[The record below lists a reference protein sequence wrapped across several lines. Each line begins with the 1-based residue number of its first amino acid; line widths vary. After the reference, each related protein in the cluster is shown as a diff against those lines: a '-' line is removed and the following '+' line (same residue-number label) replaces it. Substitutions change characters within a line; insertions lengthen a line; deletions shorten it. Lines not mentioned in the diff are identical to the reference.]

1 MPLRTTQKSILTGT
15 GVFAWLIVVG
25 FGFWTLTARSFVPGN
40 SGSPKS
46 DWPEA
51 SGLQRNSGGFT
62 LVVALHPECPCSQ
75 ATLEELDSIVTQCS
89 NQLSVRVICMPYD
102 DLAEPVER
110 SRIWLRAKRISG
122 ITVIRDSLGAEVR
135 RFDARTS
142 GETRL
147 YGPEG
152 ELLFHGGITAS
163 RGHVGENRG
172 QSAIINFVA
181 HGARAGE
188 PVVTPVFGCSF

>member
-1 MPLRTTQKSILTGT
+1 MPLRTTPKGIITGS
-15 GVFAWLIVVG
+15 GVFAWLLVVG
-25 FGFWTLTARSFVPGN
+25 FGIWALTARSFVPGI
-40 SGSPKS
+40 SGNPKS
-46 DWPEA
+46 VWPEA
-51 SGLQRNSGGFT
+51 SGLQRNVGGFT

-89 NQLSVRVICMPYD
+89 SRLSVRIICVPYD
-102 DLAEPVER
+102 DLVEPVER

-122 ITVIRDSLGAEVR
+122 ITVIKDSHGVEVR
-135 RFDARTS
+135 RFDAETS

-163 RGHVGENRG
+163 RGHVGANPG
-172 QSAIINFVA
+172 QSAIINFVDR
-181 HGARAGE
+181 GARASA
-188 PVVTPVFGCSF
+188 PVVTPVFGCSL